1 MLDVYLLHVGFEISL
16 AYRCL
21 EGYARRDP
29 RIDAEVRFFRR
40 ELRMEQFM
48 ATGLRVNDFAPFSE
62 SERALAELRE
72 RRPAVLGVSCY
83 IWNSTAMLTFC
94 QRAKALVPDLLVV
107 AGGPDVGNRPEDVL
121 QRWPAVDVV
130 VQGEAEETFAELL
143 RLMLDGR
150 RDALAGLAGTT
161 TRGEDGALVRG
172 PWRPPLENLD
182 LIPSPYDD
190 ELDREDP
197 ALSRYDRS
205 VVYETL
211 RGCVFDCAFCLYG
224 QTRHRKFD
232 DQRVIRDL
240 SRLVSAGYDVQVVD
254 PIFGLNKK
262 RTKVIL
268 EALAALEAP
277 GGLRIESY
285 AELLDRET
293 AELYKRANVKQI
305 GLGLQTIEEES
316 LQEMDRRF
324 KLERFQENLA
334 HLDDLELEYYVDVI
348 YGLPKSDYQGFR
360 RTIDFVLGSF
370 PHADIEIYRLLA
382 LPGTRYHAEAD
393 KYGLAFS
400 PEPPYETYGCETFSY
415 EDIMRAHRVAHVY
428 KMLRG
433 GLRQVWRLSAVWK
446 RHYDGSAVAF
456 LEDFADWL
464 EQSRVLDF
472 LSTHALTETSFLLNS
487 KLAEFLEARGY
498 ARVEDEPSS
507 GAPTPPEP
515 ADRRSQPGV
524 IA

>member
-21 EGYARRDP
+21 EGFARLDP
-29 RIDAEVRFFRR
+29 RIDREVRFHRR
-40 ELRMEQFM
+40 EYRMEHFI

-62 SERALAELRE
+62 MERALIELRE
-72 RRPAVLGVSCY
+72 LRPAVLGVSCY

-94 QRAKALVPDLLVV
+94 QRAKALVPDLLII
-107 AGGPDVGNRPEDVL
+107 AGGPDVGNRPDDVL
-121 QRWPAVDVV
+121 TRWPSIDLV
-130 VQGEAEETFAELL
+130 VQGEAEETFTELL
-143 RLMLDGR
+143 NHLLDGR
-150 RDALAGLAGTT
+150 RDALVGLAGTT
-161 TRGEDGALVRG
+161 TRASDGALVRG

-182 LIPSPYDD
+182 RIPSPYTD

-197 ALSRYDRS
+197 SLARFDRS
-205 VVYETL
+205 VIYETL

-232 DQRVIRDL
+232 EDRVIRDL

-262 RTKVIL
+262 RTKHIL
-268 EALAALEAP
+268 EALAELNAP

-305 GLGLQTIEEES
+305 GLGLQTIEEDS
-316 LQEMDRRF
+316 LKEMDRRF
-324 KLERFQENLA
+324 KLERFNENLR
-334 HLDDLELEYYVDVI
+334 HLDDLGLDYYVDVI
-348 YGLPKSDYQGFR
+348 YGLPMSDYAGFR

-370 PHADIEIYRLLA
+370 PHADLEIYRLLA
-382 LPGTRYHAEAD
+382 LPGTRYHAEAA
-393 KYGLAFS
+393 KYGLQFS
-400 PEPPYETYGCETFSY
+400 PEPPYETYGCETFPY
-415 EDIMRAHRVAHVY
+415 ADVMRAHRVAHVY
-428 KMLRG
+428 KLLRASV
-433 GLRQVWRLSAVWK
+433 RQVWRLSAVWQ

-456 LEDFADWL
+456 LEDFAQWL
-464 EQSRVLDF
+464 AASKVLDF
-472 LSTHALTETSFLLNS
+472 LSTHALEETRFVLNA
-487 KLAEFLEARGY
+487 KLTEFLQARGY
-498 ARVEDEPSS
+498 ARE
-507 GAPTPPEP
+507 GAEEVPAREA
-515 ADRRSQPGV
+515 ADRRVQPGV